1 VVSRPSLKTINKTI
15 AMNEANIDNIT
26 DFYKSLNST
35 KMLEAQSMIAGAP
48 SAIEDKLTYDMS
60 AVSIKAANDAIKHI
74 ETNRKLVTLPLD
86 TYKKEIMEVE
96 RDATAPLRAYIEE
109 RKQMMIDYS
118 NELERKKAEA
128 DAKIAQQAADALMS
142 ASTTDVSGIFATFT
156 DATTTTTL
164 ELDHTKNI
172 RITKKAEIVGE
183 VDWATLLWTLMQ
195 AEMFDVAELL
205 RKLPKAMEITN
216 ISAIAGIELTEVK
229 TQAIR

>member
-15 AMNEANIDNIT
+15 AMNAANIDNIT

-35 KMLEAQSMIAGAP
+35 KMLEAQSMIKGAP

-96 RDATAPLRAYIEE
+96 RDAIAPLKAYIEE

-142 ASTTDVSGIFATFT
+142 ASTSDVSNIFATFT

-172 RITKKAEIVGE
+172 RISKKAEIIGE

-216 ISAIAGIELTEVK
+216 ISAIGGIQLTEVK
-229 TQAIR
+229 TQTIR

>member
-1 VVSRPSLKTINKTI
+1 
-15 AMNEANIDNIT
+15 MNAANIENISE
-26 DFYKSLNST
+26 FYKSLNST
-35 KMLEAQSMIAGAP
+35 EVLRAQSMISSAP
-48 SAIEDKLTYDMS
+48 QAIEDKLSYDMS
-60 AVSIKAANDAIKHI
+60 AESIKAANDAIKHI
-74 ETNRKLVTLPLD
+74 ETNRKMVTSPLD
-86 TYKKEIMEVE
+86 AYKKSVMDVE
-96 RDATAPLRAYIEE
+96 RDATAPLKAYIEE

-118 NELERKKAEA
+118 NDLERKKAEA
-128 DAKIAQQAADALMS
+128 DAKIAQEAADAMMS
-142 ASTTDVSGIFATFT
+142 ASSSDVSNIFATFT

-195 AEMFDVAELL
+195 AEMFDVQELL

-216 ISAIAGIELTEVK
+216 IAEIRGIEIVERK

>member
-1 VVSRPSLKTINKTI
+1 
-15 AMNEANIDNIT
+15 MNSANIDNIT

-35 KMLEAQSMIAGAP
+35 KMLEAQSMIKGAP

-96 RDATAPLRAYIEE
+96 RDAVAPLRAYIEE

-142 ASTTDVSGIFATFT
+142 ASTSDVSNIFATFT

-172 RITKKAEIVGE
+172 RISKKAEIIGE

-216 ISAIAGIELTEVK
+216 ISAIGGIQLTEVK
-229 TQAIR
+229 TQTIR